1 MKKVLFIFA
10 LVFSFVGLSAQNYGI
25 ITGFGTTA
33 DTLVASASKTYEFTY
48 VGSVASK
55 CEICLFSD
63 EVSGTPAY
71 TAVLY
76 KQFGGLSYLP
86 VDTIT
91 HSGGGDKTAVFDV
104 FYMTAN
110 KYKVTVTATSATQKS
125 RLYLKGVY
133 RQ

>member
-1 MKKVLFIFA
+1 MKKILFILALMFSVFA
-10 LVFSFVGLSAQNYGI
+10 LNAQNFGT
-25 ITGFGTTA
+25 ITGFGTAA
-33 DTLVASASKTYEFTY
+33 DTLVASATKTYEFTY

-63 EVSGTPAY
+63 EISGTPAY
-71 TAVLY
+71 TAILY
-76 KQFGGLSYLP
+76 KQYGTFTYLP

-91 HSGGGDKTAVFDV
+91 HSGGGDKTAVFEM
-104 FYMTAN
+104 FYLTAN
-110 KYKVTVTATSATQKS
+110 KYKITVVATSATQKS

>member
-48 VGSVASK
+48 VGSTASK

-91 HSGGGDKTAVFDV
+91 HSGGGDKTAVFDI
-104 FYMTAN
+104 FYLTAN
-110 KYKVTVTATSATQKS
+110 RYKVTVTATSATQKS

>member
-25 ITGFGTTA
+25 ITGFGTAA
-33 DTLVASASKTYEFTY
+33 DTLVANATKTYEFTY

-63 EVSGTPAY
+63 SVSGTPAY
-71 TAVLY
+71 TAILY
-76 KQFGGLSYLP
+76 KKYGTLTYLP

-91 HSGGGDKTAVFDV
+91 HSGGGDKTAVFEM
-104 FYMTAN
+104 FYLTAN
-110 KYKVTVTATSATQKS
+110 KYKVTVTATSAPQKS

>member
-10 LVFSFVGLSAQNYGI
+10 LMLSFVGLSAQNYGV
-25 ITGFGTTA
+25 ITGFGTAA
-33 DTLVASASKTYEFTY
+33 DTLVASATKTYEFTY
-48 VGSVASK
+48 VGSTASK

-63 EVSGTPAY
+63 QVSGTPAY
-71 TAVLY
+71 TAILY
-76 KQFGGLSYLP
+76 KQIGGLSYLP

-110 KYKVTVTATSATQKS
+110 KYKVTVTATSAAQKS